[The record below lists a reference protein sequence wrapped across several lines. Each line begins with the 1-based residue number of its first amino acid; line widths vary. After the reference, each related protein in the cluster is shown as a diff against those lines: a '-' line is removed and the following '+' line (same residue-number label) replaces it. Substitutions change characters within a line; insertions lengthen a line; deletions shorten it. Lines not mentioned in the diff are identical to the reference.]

1 MAQAHRVLPSAAALA
16 LLLAPMPAVLRAQAN
31 APAPQAATAAPAAA
45 KPDFSGSYTFV
56 QKKSDDLREAIAK
69 AVGPDY
75 TQNSKKSEQA
85 RVWIHDW
92 LEAVTSD
99 PDKRV
104 LTIEQTATSFSS
116 GLGDEVNRYYF
127 GREATSRGPAG
138 GNNKV
143 TVSWNGDQLVTLER
157 QEKGKGTITAVYT
170 LQPDKKSLLVTWR
183 LEHDSLLHPLDVRLA
198 FERTPARQ

>member
-1 MAQAHRVLPSAAALA
+1 MPYAARRSPVVQALA
-16 LLLAPMPAVLRAQAN
+16 LAASFLPVASWAQA
-31 APAPQAATAAPAAA
+31 PAQSEPASASSGA
-45 KPDFSGSYTFV
+45 KPDFTGTYAFV
-56 QKKSDDLREAIAK
+56 QKKSDDLKEAIGK

-85 RVWIHDW
+85 RVWIRSW
-92 LEAVTSD
+92 LDGLGTD
-99 PDKRV
+99 PEKRI
-104 LTIEQTATSFSS
+104 LTIEHSATVFSS

-138 GNNKV
+138 GVNKV
-143 TVSWNGDQLVTLER
+143 TVTWNGEQLLTQEK

-170 LQPDKKSLLVTWR
+170 LLPDHKTLLVAWR

-198 FERTPARQ
+198 FERTNR